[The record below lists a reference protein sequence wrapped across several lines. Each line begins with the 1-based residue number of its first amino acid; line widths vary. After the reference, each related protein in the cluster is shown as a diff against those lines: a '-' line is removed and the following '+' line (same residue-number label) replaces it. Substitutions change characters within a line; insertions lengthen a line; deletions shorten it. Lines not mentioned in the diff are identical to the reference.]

1 MAKKKKDTRTNDNL
15 IGFRT
20 PTIKEKERI
29 NREVEE
35 LNISIY
41 ELVALAL
48 DIEKMKETEET
59 LLARRRLEIENRNTH
74 LTKARQSNYRVQAL
88 NRQLKTR
95 FNKNINEND
104 GVIDID
110 KYNELLE
117 DYFIK

>member
-35 LNISIY
+35 LNTSIY
-41 ELVALAL
+41 ELVSLAL
-48 DIEKMKETEET
+48 DIQKMKETEET
-59 LLARRRLEIENRNTH
+59 LLAKRRLEIEHRNRH
-74 LTKARQSNYRVQAL
+74 LTEAKNSNLRVQAL
-88 NRQLKTR
+88 NKQLKSR
-95 FNKNINEND
+95 FNKNINENE

-117 DYFIK
+117 DYLN